1 MHRAL
6 VTLLLGL
13 AATTADAEPMFR
25 ADQSHSGV
33 YNAAGVPV
41 LHGVKWKFRAK
52 GPIISTPRSRRAR
65 VLRQQRPQRLRP

>member
-33 YNAAGVPV
+33 Y
-41 LHGVKWKFRAK
+41 
-52 GPIISTPRSRRAR
+52 TPPACRCCTA
-65 VLRQQRPQRLRP
+65 